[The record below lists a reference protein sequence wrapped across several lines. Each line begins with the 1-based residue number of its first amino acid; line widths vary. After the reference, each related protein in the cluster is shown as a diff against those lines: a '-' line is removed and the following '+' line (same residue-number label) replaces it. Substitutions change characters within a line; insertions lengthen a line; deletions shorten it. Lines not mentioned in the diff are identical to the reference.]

1 MSAIKLNRLI
11 LQDIVQHKFIVML
24 LVADIGSALAVIE
37 LTHMNRQLTISQD
50 KLFQQRDAL
59 DMEWRNLLVEQ
70 RALSEHSRVEELA
83 KQQLQM
89 VRPLGQQDIVVDEP

>member
-1 MSAIKLNRLI
+1 MSSIKLNKLI
-11 LQDIVQHKFIVML
+11 VQDIANHKLVLLML
-24 LVADIGSALAVIE
+24 VLCIGSALAVVE
-37 LTHMNRQLTISQD
+37 FTHLNRQLTINQD

-59 DMEWRNLLVEQ
+59 EMEWRNLLVEQ

-83 KQQLQM
+83 QQQLQM

>member
-1 MSAIKLNRLI
+1 MSAIQLNKLI
-11 LQDIVQHKFIVML
+11 LHDLANYKFVVL
-24 LVADIGSALAVIE
+24 LVILAIGSALAVVE

-59 DMEWRNLLVEQ
+59 DLEWRNLLVEQ
-70 RALSEHSRVEELA
+70 RALSEHSRVEDLA

-89 VRPLGQQDIVVDEP
+89 VRPLGQQDIVGDEP

>member
-11 LQDIVQHKFIVML
+11 LQDIGQHKFIVLL
-24 LVADIGSALAVIE
+24 LVAAIGSALAVIE

>member
-1 MSAIKLNRLI
+1 MSSIKLNKLI
-11 LQDIVQHKFIVML
+11 VQDIANHKLVLVML
-24 LVADIGSALAVIE
+24 VLCIGSALAVVE
-37 LTHMNRQLTISQD
+37 FTHLNRQLTINQD

-59 DMEWRNLLVEQ
+59 EMEWRNLLVEQ

-83 KQQLQM
+83 QQQLQM

>member
-1 MSAIKLNRLI
+1 MSSIKLNRLI
-11 LQDIVQHKFIVML
+11 LQDIFDHKLVLIML
-24 LVADIGSALAVIE
+24 VLAIGSALAVVE
-37 LTHMNRQLTISQD
+37 FTHLNRQLTINQD

-83 KQQLQM
+83 KKQLLM

>member
-1 MSAIKLNRLI
+1 MSSIKLNKLI
-11 LQDIVQHKFIVML
+11 VQDIANHKLVLVML
-24 LVADIGSALAVIE
+24 LLCMGSALAVVE
-37 LTHMNRQLTISQD
+37 FTHLNRQLTINQD

-59 DMEWRNLLVEQ
+59 EMEWRNLLVEQ

-83 KQQLQM
+83 QQQLQM

>member
-1 MSAIKLNRLI
+1 MSAIRLNRLI
-11 LQDIVQHKFIVML
+11 LQDLAQHKLVIL
-24 LVADIGSALAVIE
+24 LLIGAMGSALAVIE

-83 KQQLQM
+83 KKQLLM